1 MQFGPM
7 LLCAVVASGA
17 WLSPANVFAD
27 EPDEPDEAE
36 AAPESATEPEEEEP
50 SDAEEK
56 PPAPAGPSFE
66 LALTT
71 TLASYSK
78 LAYSLD
84 IPVVGETEG
93 AITST
98 AFGPSANPVTFEFG
112 YWLSSQF
119 SLGVLLE
126 FGSTSTATESERLG
140 IDENQTLAR
149 FMVGPRL
156 SYLFSDSG
164 AVRPFAML
172 AVGFTSAPQTDSADA
187 RSISFSGFQAMAGL
201 GLHWFLAPSFSIDP
215 ALRAGWGLGSGK
227 IDQSY
232 EDSQGMPHDFK
243 DVGATGSLLT
253 GAVLLGASGWL

>member
-1 MQFGPM
+1 M

-17 WLSPANVFAD
+17 WLSPANVLAD
-27 EPDEPDEAE
+27 EPDQDEEASEP
-36 AAPESATEPEEEEP
+36 ATEPEEEER
-50 SDAEEK
+50 SDADDEPAG
-56 PPAPAGPSFE
+56 PPAPSFE

-78 LAYSLD
+78 LAYSLA

-98 AFGPSANPVTFEFG
+98 AFGPSANPVTLEFG
-112 YWLSSQF
+112 YLLSSQF
-119 SLGVLLE
+119 SVGVLLE
-126 FGSTSTATESERLG
+126 LGSTSTDTNSEQLG

-149 FMVGPRL
+149 FMVGPRAT
-156 SYLFSDSG
+156 YLFSDSG

-187 RSISFSGFQAMAGL
+187 RSISFSGLQAMAGL

-215 ALRAGWGLGSGK
+215 ALRAGWGVGSGK

-232 EDSQGMPHDFK
+232 EDSAGMPHDFK
-243 DVGATGSLLT
+243 DVGATGTLLT